1 MFKPLKLLAMVC
13 LIAGCPGWATQGSAR
28 ADEPSPLK
36 GLRLNDLRLLPTQ
49 SGGRLKPFDEFARE
63 NLLAITGSR
72 TFGGFDPAEMLIS
85 MMVNPKEWG
94 EVRMIRISV
103 PEVNQQLLLESSRK
117 YFSASEL
124 LSSNAFLQ
132 YSNSIQSNGTA
143 GEQVT
148 DTGVNAVTGKADP
161 RSEEL
166 KRVVDR
172 VARFQAIVTG
182 RLWAITPARDEAGKE
197 KWKTVAEG
205 MMESSPQ
212 SQAVFEILK
221 NYLDRNPEAVN
232 ASFAKARLAIESGIT
247 DFEGHRSRVLAE
259 TFYNRLRPF
268 LQAMIFYLIAGIL
281 WLFAG
286 AHAFPRI
293 MSKFLTICAV
303 TLHALGFAL
312 RCYVA
317 GRPPV
322 TNMYESIIWVSLGVM
337 VFAVLL
343 FLKNR
348 QNVLMTTATFLSGLA
363 LFAADSAPM
372 VMDPTIRP
380 LVPVLRSNYWLTI
393 HVLTITLSYGAFM
406 LAMGIAN
413 VALWCFYEISKKGET
428 RAISE
433 RIALLNQL
441 AYRALMFGTVL
452 LAAGTILGGVWADYS
467 WGRFWGWD
475 PKEVWALIAL
485 LSYMA
490 VLHGRYAGW
499 VGKFAFPLWTVICF
513 STVVM
518 AWYGVNFVLGV
529 GLHSYGFSTGG
540 QAFVFGFLLLQ
551 TTFCIFVAIH
561 HKGLKWI
568 PSSGN

>member
-1 MFKPLKLLAMVC
+1 MRKSNLILCALFTFWVSVAHAEAPKPL
-13 LIAGCPGWATQGSAR
+13 PGI
-28 ADEPSPLK
+28 
-36 GLRLNDLRLLPTQ
+36 RLNDLRLLPTQ

-72 TFGGFDPAEMLIS
+72 SFGEFDPSEMMVS
-85 MMVNPKEWG
+85 MMVSPKEWSD
-94 EVRMIRISV
+94 VKMIRISV
-103 PEVNQQLLLESSRK
+103 PEVNQQLLLDSTRK
-117 YFSASEL
+117 FFSASEL

-132 YSNSIQSNGTA
+132 YSESVQSNGTA

-182 RLWAITPARDEAGKE
+182 RLWAISPGKEANGAE

-205 MMESSPQ
+205 MMESTPQ
-212 SQAVFEILK
+212 SQAVFDVLK
-221 NYLDRNPEAVN
+221 SYLDKNPDAFH
-232 ASFAKARLAIESGIT
+232 ASAAKARNSIEGAVAGY
-247 DFEGHRSRVLAE
+247 EQHRNQILAE

-268 LQAMIFYLIAGIL
+268 LQAMIFYLLAGIL

-286 AHAFPRI
+286 AHAIPRI
-293 MSKFLTICAV
+293 LSKFLTICAV
-303 TLHALGFAL
+303 SLHTLGFAL

-343 FLKNR
+343 FIKNR
-348 QNVLMTTATFLSGLA
+348 QTILMTTATFLSGLA
-363 LFAADSAPM
+363 LFAADAAPM

-413 VALWCFYEISKKGET
+413 VALWFFYEISRKGES
-428 RAISE
+428 RPVSE

-441 AYRALMFGTVL
+441 AYRSLMFGTVL

-485 LSYMA
+485 LAYMA
-490 VLHGRYAGW
+490 VLHGRYTGW

-551 TTFCIFVAIH
+551 TAFCLFVAFH
-561 HKGLKWI
+561 HQKHKKLSAAGQE
-568 PSSGN
+568 G

>member
-1 MFKPLKLLAMVC
+1 MLKRFQSVMLMMVLGVSVVLAARAEAPKPLKGIHLN
-13 LIAGCPGWATQGSAR
+13 
-28 ADEPSPLK
+28 E
-36 GLRLNDLRLLPTQ
+36 LRLMPTQ

-72 TFGGFDPAEMLIS
+72 THGDFDPSELLIS
-85 MMVNPKEWG
+85 MMVNPKAWADEKL
-94 EVRMIRISV
+94 IRISV
-103 PEVNQQLLLESSRK
+103 PEVNQQLLLDASRK

-132 YSNSIQSNGTA
+132 YSESIQSNGTA

-148 DTGVNAVTGKADP
+148 NTGVNAVTGKADP

-172 VARFQAIVTG
+172 VARFQALVSG
-182 RLWAITPARDEAGKE
+182 RMWAITPPQDAKSGET
-197 KWKTVAEG
+197 WKTLADG
-205 MMESSPQ
+205 MTAPSA
-212 SQAVFEILK
+212 QAQAIFDVLK
-221 NYLDRNPEAVN
+221 SYLDQNVDAFDL
-232 ASFAKARLAIESGIT
+232 ATMKARNSIESAIPN
-247 DFEGHRSRVLAE
+247 FESHRSRILAE

-268 LQAMIFYLIAGIL
+268 LQAMIFYLIAGLL
-281 WLFAG
+281 WLFSR
-286 AHAFPRI
+286 AHPIPRV
-293 MSKFLTICAV
+293 MSKFLTLCAV
-303 TLHALGFAL
+303 TLHVLGFGI

-343 FLKNR
+343 FIKNR
-348 QNVLMTTATFLSGLA
+348 QVVLMATATILSGLA

-413 VALWCFYEISKKGET
+413 VALYLFYEISKMGET
-428 RAISE
+428 KVLSE
-433 RIALLNQL
+433 RIQMLNQL

-490 VLHGRYAGW
+490 VLHGRYTGW

-540 QAFVFGFLLLQ
+540 QAFVFGFLALQ
-551 TTFCIFVAIH
+551 TAFCLFVA
-561 HKGLKWI
+561 LKRR
-568 PSSGN
+568 

>member
-1 MFKPLKLLAMVC
+1 VRSKFLILSLSLLFLLAGSG
-13 LIAGCPGWATQGSAR
+13 IRAAGTLDALPGI
-28 ADEPSPLK
+28 
-36 GLRLNDLRLLPTQ
+36 RLNDLRLMPTQ

-72 TFGGFDPAEMLIS
+72 TFGNLDPSETMLS
-85 MMVNPKEWG
+85 MMVSPKEWS
-94 EVRMIRISV
+94 EVKMIRISV
-103 PEVNQQLLLESSRK
+103 PEVNQQLLLDASRK
-117 YFSASEL
+117 YFSAAEL
-124 LSSNAFLQ
+124 LASNAFLQ
-132 YSNSIQSNGTA
+132 YSESIQSNGTA

-148 DTGVNAVTGKADP
+148 DTGVNAVSGKADP

-182 RLWAITPARDEAGKE
+182 RMWAVTPARDSAGVE
-197 KWKTVAEG
+197 KWKTVADG

-212 SQAVFEILK
+212 AQEIFGVLK
-221 NYLDRNPEAVN
+221 NYLDRNPEGVN
-232 ASFAKARLAIESGIT
+232 QGLARARLAIEGGIQQF
-247 DFEGHRSRVLAE
+247 DQHRNKILAE

-268 LQAMIFYLIAGIL
+268 LQAMIFYLVAGIL

-293 MSKFLTICAV
+293 LSKFLTICAV
-303 TLHALGFAL
+303 TMHALGFAL

-348 QNVLMTTATFLSGLA
+348 QNVLMTTATFLSGLS
-363 LFAADSAPM
+363 LFAADAAPM

-413 VALWCFYEISKKGET
+413 VALYWFYGISKKGES

-441 AYRALMFGTVL
+441 TYRALMFGTVL

-490 VLHGRYAGW
+490 VLHGRFTGW

-551 TTFCIFVAIH
+551 TAFCLWVAYH
-561 HKGLKWI
+561 YQRLKKTAAA
-568 PSSGN
+568 GQAG

>member
-1 MFKPLKLLAMVC
+1 
-13 LIAGCPGWATQGSAR
+13 
-28 ADEPSPLK
+28 
-36 GLRLNDLRLLPTQ
+36 
-49 SGGRLKPFDEFARE
+49 
-63 NLLAITGSR
+63 
-72 TFGGFDPAEMLIS
+72 
-85 MMVNPKEWG
+85 
-94 EVRMIRISV
+94 
-103 PEVNQQLLLESSRK
+103 VNQGL
-117 YFSASEL
+117 
-124 LSSNAFLQ
+124 
-132 YSNSIQSNGTA
+132 
-143 GEQVT
+143 
-148 DTGVNAVTGKADP
+148 
-161 RSEEL
+161 
-166 KRVVDR
+166 
-172 VARFQAIVTG
+172 AR
-182 RLWAITPARDEAGKE
+182 
-197 KWKTVAEG
+197 
-205 MMESSPQ
+205 
-212 SQAVFEILK
+212 
-221 NYLDRNPEAVN
+221 
-232 ASFAKARLAIESGIT
+232 ARLAIEGGIQQF
-247 DFEGHRSRVLAE
+247 DQHRNKILAE

-268 LQAMIFYLIAGIL
+268 LQAMIFYLVAGIL

-293 MSKFLTICAV
+293 LSKFLTICAV
-303 TLHALGFAL
+303 TMHALGFAL

-348 QNVLMTTATFLSGLA
+348 QNVLMTTATFLSGLS
-363 LFAADSAPM
+363 LFAADAAPM

-413 VALWCFYEISKKGET
+413 VALYWFYGISKKGES

-441 AYRALMFGTVL
+441 TYRALMFGTVL

-490 VLHGRYAGW
+490 VLHGRFTGW

-551 TTFCIFVAIH
+551 TAFCLWVAYH
-561 HKGLKWI
+561 YQRLKKTAAA
-568 PSSGN
+568 GQAG

>member
-1 MFKPLKLLAMVC
+1 MFRRVLILSYIFFSVGAPDMARAETPKPL
-13 LIAGCPGWATQGSAR
+13 PGI
-28 ADEPSPLK
+28 
-36 GLRLNDLRLLPTQ
+36 RLNDLRLTPTQ

-72 TFGGFDPAEMLIS
+72 SFGDFDPSEMMIS
-85 MMVNPKEWG
+85 MMVNPKEWS

-103 PEVNQQLLLESSRK
+103 PEVNQQLLLDASRK
-117 YFSASEL
+117 YFAPSEL
-124 LSSNAFLQ
+124 LSNNAFLQ
-132 YSNSIQSNGTA
+132 YSDSVLSNGTA

-172 VARFQAIVTG
+172 VSRFQAIVTG
-182 RLWAITPARDEAGKE
+182 RMWAVTPAQDASGNER
-197 KWKTVAEG
+197 WKTVADG

-212 SQAVFEILK
+212 SQAIFDVLK
-221 NYLDRNPEAVN
+221 NYLDKKTDALNSSL
-232 ASFAKARLAIESGIT
+232 ASARQSIESAVKDYDQHKNKI
-247 DFEGHRSRVLAE
+247 LAE

-268 LQAMIFYLIAGIL
+268 LQAMIFYLIAGIF

-286 AHAFPRI
+286 AHVFPRI
-293 MSKFLTICAV
+293 LSKFLTICAV
-303 TLHALGFAL
+303 AMHALGFAL

-337 VFAVLL
+337 VFAMLL

-348 QNVLMTTATFLSGLA
+348 QNVLMTTATFLAGLS
-363 LFAADSAPM
+363 LFAADAAPM

-413 VALWCFYEISKKGET
+413 VALYWFYEISKKGET
-428 RAISE
+428 RTISE

-490 VLHGRYAGW
+490 VLHGRYTGW

-551 TTFCIFVAIH
+551 TTFCLWVAYH
-561 HKGLKWI
+561 HQKWKKST
-568 PSSGN
+568 PAGQAG

>member
-1 MFKPLKLLAMVC
+1 MFKLILTVITLFAAGLANGV
-13 LIAGCPGWATQGSAR
+13 AR
-28 ADEPSPLK
+28 AETPSPLA
-36 GLRLNDLRLLPTQ
+36 GVFLNDLRLIPVQ

-63 NLLAITGSR
+63 NILAITGSR
-72 TFGGFDPAEMLIS
+72 TYSGFDPSEMMIS
-85 MMVNPKEWG
+85 MMVNPKSWANE
-94 EVRMIRISV
+94 RIIRISV
-103 PEVNQQLLLESSRK
+103 PEVNQQLLIDGSRK
-117 YFSASEL
+117 FFSPAEL
-124 LSSNAFLQ
+124 LSSNVFLQ
-132 YSNSIQSNGTA
+132 YSESIQSNGTQS
-143 GEQVT
+143 EQVT
-148 DTGVNAVTGKADP
+148 NTGVNAVSGHHDP
-161 RSEEL
+161 RAEEL

-172 VARFQAIVTG
+172 VARFQAILSG
-182 RLWAITPARDEAGKE
+182 RLWALSPPADQNPNSP
-197 KWKTVAEG
+197 WKTLDQG
-205 MMESSPQ
+205 MTEPTLS
-212 SQAVFEILK
+212 SQAVFGMLK
-221 NYLDRNPEAVN
+221 SYLERNLDEFKVN
-232 ASFAKARLAIESGIT
+232 AAKARELIEAATPGM
-247 DFEGHRSRVLAE
+247 EAQRPKLLAE
-259 TFYNRLRPF
+259 AFYNRLRPF

-281 WLFAG
+281 WLFATT
-286 AHAFPRI
+286 HVVPRV
-293 MSKFLTICAV
+293 MSKFLTFSAF
-303 TLHALGFAL
+303 TLHALGFGL

-337 VFAVLL
+337 VFATLL
-343 FLKNR
+343 FIKNR
-348 QNVLMTTATFLSGLA
+348 QIVLMATATILSGLA
-363 LFAADSAPM
+363 LFAADAAPL

-406 LAMGIAN
+406 LAMGISN
-413 VALWCFYEISKKGET
+413 VSLFTFYRAAKEGDSMALSQKT
-428 RAISE
+428 
-433 RIALLNQL
+433 ALLNQL

-485 LSYMA
+485 LAYMA

-540 QAFVFGFLLLQ
+540 QAFVSAFLTLQ
-551 TTFCIFVAIH
+551 TAYCLFIAYH
-561 HKGLKWI
+561 YQRHKNA
-568 PSSGN
+568 PMAHA